1 MTQSWLTLAG
11 QDDATDKLLASWAI
25 AEPIKVDGLFCR
37 FPCLRLAVLCDRRSS
52 MHCGGLRSSQ
62 APNFRAQNGRSH
74 LTFNRIANFNAKIEL
89 GVLTMMERPAAEVAL
104 RPADRRYAG
113 RRATAA
119 HLLMVGGSNAASPM
133 SFVAMLGVT
142 ATSVRPS
149 DIGHFVAI

>member
-1 MTQSWLTLAG
+1 MPPAG
-11 QDDATDKLLASWAI
+11 CS
-25 AEPIKVDGLFCR
+25 
-37 FPCLRLAVLCDRRSS
+37 
-52 MHCGGLRSSQ
+52 LRSAQFYALWWASEQ
-62 APNFRAQNGRSH
+62 SGTYFRAQNGRSH